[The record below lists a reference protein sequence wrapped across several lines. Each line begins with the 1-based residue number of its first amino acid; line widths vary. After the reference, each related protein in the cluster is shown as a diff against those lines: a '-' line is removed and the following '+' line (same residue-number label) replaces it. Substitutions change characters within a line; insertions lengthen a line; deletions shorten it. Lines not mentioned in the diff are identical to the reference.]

1 MELTLDFLKQ
11 SLDSY
16 KAIKADESG
25 GNGAQ
30 NVVFMPEGKHRGRFI
45 IDASGKHFYAK
56 FDAYG
61 YFRAGVRDPSQRES
75 EVEGVPE
82 ELKTHRHPLQE
93 LYYNYLRHAQ
103 KWSMGKQT
111 VFLFYFYL
119 VETDSPADNWKAGN
133 LYAVIGKRIHEEA
146 VMSFIEN
153 MTANAPDQIVS
164 MLDPSAETPLL
175 DLQYKGGKD
184 GKCTVAPFFPLKN
197 TGPVDTSAFD
207 YGVLEDLYI
216 PKMFSQERYDKLV
229 EKAVKLIKEN
239 KDFIREAK
247 YKSDCEYAEKVAKRE
262 NKPVEYPEKPTHLVI
277 KVGDKV
283 LYDES
288 KDGVSELKDAAAT
301 TPASTPTP
309 APAATPAAEPKV
321 ETPPTAAAAAPA
333 ETPAV
338 TAPVGEAPSV
348 DADPFAQF
356 TVQ

>member
-25 GNGAQ
+25 GNDAK

-45 IDASGKHFYAK
+45 IDASGKYFYSK

-61 YFRAGVRDPSQRES
+61 YFRAGVRDPSQRDS
-75 EVEGVPE
+75 HAVEGAPE

-93 LYYNYLRHAQ
+93 LYYNYLRHAK

-119 VETDSPADNWKAGN
+119 VETDSPSDNWKPGN

-146 VMSFIEN
+146 VMAFIEN
-153 MTANAPDQIVS
+153 MTTNAPDQIVS
-164 MLDPSAETPLL
+164 MLDPSSETPLL
-175 DLQYKGGKD
+175 DLQYKGGTD

-207 YGVLEDLYI
+207 YGILDDLYI
-216 PKMFSQERYDKLV
+216 PKAFSQERYDKLV
-229 EKAVKLIKEN
+229 EKAIKLIKEN
-239 KDFIREAK
+239 KAYILEAK

-288 KDGVSELKDAAAT
+288 KDGELKDAGAT
-301 TPASTPTP
+301 PPASTSTPP
-309 APAATPAAEPKV
+309 APAATPAAEPK
-321 ETPPTAAAAAPA
+321 A
-333 ETPAV
+333 ETPAP
-338 TAPVGEAPSV
+338 APAAEPSV

>member
-25 GNGAQ
+25 GNDAK

-75 EVEGVPE
+75 EVDGVPE
-82 ELKTHRHPLQE
+82 ELKMHRHPLQE

-111 VFLFYFYL
+111 VYLFYFYL
-119 VETDSPADNWKAGN
+119 VETDSPSDNWKPGN

-153 MTANAPDQIVS
+153 MTANAPEQIVS
-164 MLDPSAETPLL
+164 MLDPSAETTLL

-207 YGVLEDLYI
+207 YGVLDDVYI

-247 YKSDCEYAEKVAKRE
+247 YKSDCEYAGKVAKRE
-262 NKPVEYPEKPTHLVI
+262 NKPVEYPEKPNYLVV
-277 KVGDKV
+277 KVGDNV

-288 KDGVSELKDAAAT
+288 KDGVTELKDAAAT
-301 TPASTPTP
+301 TPASNPTP
-309 APAATPAAEPKV
+309 APVATPAAEPKA
-321 ETPPTAAAAAPA
+321 ETPPTAAPAPV

-338 TAPVGEAPSV
+338 TAPAAEAPSV
-348 DADPFAQF
+348 DPFAQF

>member
-11 SLDSY
+11 SLDRY

-25 GNGAQ
+25 GNDAK

-45 IDASGKHFYAK
+45 IDASGKYFYSK

-61 YFRAGVRDPSQRES
+61 YFRAGVRDPSQRDS
-75 EVEGVPE
+75 HAVEGVPE

-93 LYYNYLRHAQ
+93 LYYNYLRHAK

-119 VETDSPADNWKAGN
+119 VETDSPSDNWKPGN

-146 VMSFIEN
+146 VMAFIEN
-153 MTANAPDQIVS
+153 MTTNAPDQIVS
-164 MLDPSAETPLL
+164 MLDPSSETPLL
-175 DLQYKGGKD
+175 DLQYKGGTD

-207 YGVLEDLYI
+207 YGILDDLYI
-216 PKMFSQERYDKLV
+216 PKAFRQERYDKLV
-229 EKAVKLIKEN
+229 EKAIKLIKEN
-239 KDFIREAK
+239 KAYILEAK

-288 KDGVSELKDAAAT
+288 KDGELKDAGAT
-301 TPASTPTP
+301 PPASTSTPP
-309 APAATPAAEPKV
+309 APAPAAEPK
-321 ETPPTAAAAAPA
+321 A
-333 ETPAV
+333 ETPAP
-338 TAPVGEAPSV
+338 APAAEPSV

>member
-75 EVEGVPE
+75 EVDGVPE
-82 ELKTHRHPLQE
+82 ELKTHSHPLQE

-103 KWSMGKQT
+103 KWSMGKQP
-111 VFLFYFYL
+111 VYLFYFYL
-119 VETDSPADNWKAGN
+119 VETDSPSDNWKPGN
-133 LYAVIGKRIHEEA
+133 LYAVIGKRSHEEA

-229 EKAVKLIKEN
+229 EKSVKLIKEN

-262 NKPVEYPEKPTHLVI
+262 NKPVEYPEKPNYLVV

-288 KDGVSELKDAAAT
+288 KDGVTELKDAAAT

-309 APAATPAAEPKV
+309 APAAEPKV

-338 TAPVGEAPSV
+338 TAPAAEAPSV

>member
-301 TPASTPTP
+301 TPA
-309 APAATPAAEPKV
+309 PAATPAAEPKV
-321 ETPPTAAAAAPA
+321 ETPPTAAA

-356 TVQ
+356 TAQ

>member
-25 GNGAQ
+25 GNDAK

-45 IDASGKHFYAK
+45 IDASGKYFYSK

-61 YFRAGVRDPSQRES
+61 YFRAGVRDPSQRDS
-75 EVEGVPE
+75 HAVEGVPE

-93 LYYNYLRHAQ
+93 LYYNYLRHAK

-119 VETDSPADNWKAGN
+119 VETDSPSDNWKPGN

-146 VMSFIEN
+146 VMAFIEN
-153 MTANAPDQIVS
+153 MTTNAPDQIVS
-164 MLDPSAETPLL
+164 MLDPSSETPLL
-175 DLQYKGGKD
+175 DLQYKGGTD

-207 YGVLEDLYI
+207 YGILDDLYI
-216 PKMFSQERYDKLV
+216 PKAFSQERYDKLV
-229 EKAVKLIKEN
+229 EKAIKFIKEN
-239 KDFIREAK
+239 KAYILEAK

-288 KDGVSELKDAAAT
+288 KDGELKDAGAT
-301 TPASTPTP
+301 PPASTSTPP
-309 APAATPAAEPKV
+309 APAATPAAEPKA
-321 ETPPTAAAAAPA
+321 ETAAPA
-333 ETPAV
+333 PA
-338 TAPVGEAPSV
+338 AEPSV

>member
-11 SLDSY
+11 SLDNY

-25 GNGAQ
+25 GNDAK

-75 EVEGVPE
+75 EVDGVPE
-82 ELKTHRHPLQE
+82 ALKTHHHPLQE

-103 KWSMGKQT
+103 KWSMGKQI
-111 VFLFYFYL
+111 VYLFYFYL
-119 VETDSPADNWKAGN
+119 VETDSPSDNWKPGN

-207 YGVLEDLYI
+207 YGVLDDVYI

-262 NKPVEYPEKPTHLVI
+262 NKPVEYPEKPNYLVV
-277 KVGDKV
+277 KVGDSV

-301 TPASTPTP
+301 TSASNPTP
-309 APAATPAAEPKV
+309 APAATPAAEPKA
-321 ETPPTAAAAAPA
+321 ETPPTAAPAPV

-338 TAPVGEAPSV
+338 TAPAAEAPSV

>member
-25 GNGAQ
+25 GNDAK

-45 IDASGKHFYAK
+45 IDASGKHFYSK

-75 EVEGVPE
+75 DVEGVPE
-82 ELKTHRHPLQE
+82 ALKTHRHPLQE

-119 VETDSPADNWKAGN
+119 VETDSPSDNWKAGN

-153 MTANAPDQIVS
+153 MTTNAPDQIVS

-197 TGPVDTSAFD
+197 TDPVDTSAFD
-207 YGVLEDLYI
+207 YGVLDDVYI

-262 NKPVEYPEKPTHLVI
+262 NKPVEYPEKPTHLVV

-288 KDGVSELKDAAAT
+288 KDGVSELKDAAAS

-309 APAATPAAEPKV
+309 VPAATPAAEPKA
-321 ETPPTAAAAAPA
+321 ETPPTPAPAAEPKA
-333 ETPAV
+333 ETPAP
-338 TAPVGEAPSV
+338 AADMSV

-356 TVQ
+356 AVQ